1 MQALVGAL
9 PERDVA
15 DAGDVSAAFRER
27 DCNTGTGHGTDLRRA
42 LALAPSAVLASVFK
56 GALRCTNHRMPRAGR
71 LAEAEQGIR
80 SNIVDRERSCD
91 A

>member
-1 MQALVGAL
+1 
-9 PERDVA
+9 
-15 DAGDVSAAFRER
+15 
-27 DCNTGTGHGTDLRRA
+27 
-42 LALAPSAVLASVFK
+42 LAPSAVLDSVFK

-80 SNIVDRERSCD
+80 SNIVDRERWCD